1 MDGDMSTMPI
11 IFGSVFAVFFVGI
24 VGCGCWRKW
33 KEGGNNY
40 ALMPAQPVVGAY
52 QSQHSPVYPYSQGAA
67 SPQPALSGAETGP
80 TDFFIS
86 HTQRNG
92 AATTI
97 ATDLYSSLKEE
108 GMAVWFDV
116 KMEDRSSAAMQ
127 RGVENSSCVIAI
139 ITGPVT
145 NPDCPEDLPAQN
157 AYFARPFCVNE
168 LRWAKAAGIPI
179 QPVIRSADK
188 TRIGELMAA
197 APEDLQDLINT
208 DFITV
213 DRSDLDY
220 WKVGVQKIMRAANKV
235 SRSKSNSSSGGPPQ
249 SPPVATYMPP
259 SGTYVPPPPQ
269 YQPSA
274 SVSTPLSASDHHRQV
289 HQQIQDVHNHAR
301 SGHRHAFTTPAYGST
316 ARR

>member
-1 MDGDMSTMPI
+1 MHGSACGNSRYVHTPLPWWCWVRLLGNVTRHRFI
-11 IFGSVFAVFFVGI
+11 ICDSRFFLFVFFV
-24 VGCGCWRKW
+24 VGR
-33 KEGGNNY
+33 
-40 ALMPAQPVVGAY
+40 
-52 QSQHSPVYPYSQGAA
+52 AA
-67 SPQPALSGAETGP
+67 RM
-80 TDFFIS
+80 
-86 HTQRNG
+86 HTY
-92 AATTI
+92 T
-97 ATDLYSSLKEE
+97 

-235 SRSKSNSSSGGPPQ
+235 SRTKSNSSSGGPPQ

-269 YQPSA
+269 YQ
-274 SVSTPLSASDHHRQV
+274 
-289 HQQIQDVHNHAR
+289 
-301 SGHRHAFTTPAYGST
+301 
-316 ARR
+316 

>member
-108 GMAVWFDV
+108 GNLCNKPCTVNLVVVRTCCCGCEMHEVCACTGLHVQTADTCTHT
-116 KMEDRSSAAMQ
+116 AALVVLGQ
-127 RGVENSSCVIAI
+127 TLG
-139 ITGPVT
+139 
-145 NPDCPEDLPAQN
+145 
-157 AYFARPFCVNE
+157 
-168 LRWAKAAGIPI
+168 
-179 QPVIRSADK
+179 
-188 TRIGELMAA
+188 
-197 APEDLQDLINT
+197 
-208 DFITV
+208 
-213 DRSDLDY
+213 
-220 WKVGVQKIMRAANKV
+220 
-235 SRSKSNSSSGGPPQ
+235 
-249 SPPVATYMPP
+249 
-259 SGTYVPPPPQ
+259 
-269 YQPSA
+269 
-274 SVSTPLSASDHHRQV
+274 
-289 HQQIQDVHNHAR
+289 
-301 SGHRHAFTTPAYGST
+301 
-316 ARR
+316 